1 MNFIKLQIGCLVLVL
16 YLELIY
22 IWQTTGKNAK
32 VSCNPI
38 FDALMMI
45 IPSLI
50 VFDGLT
56 AWTVNHLDIVPVSLN
71 LFLHA
76 VFFILLSLFMFV
88 MFLHTLSFIKGFPKR
103 FIFRILIILPFI
115 ISVILI
121 LVFLPELEFII
132 GKKVNYS
139 MGISVVVCYL
149 VILLYFILI
158 FVFTVRRIKYLEVRK
173 RINVMSFLFIS
184 LLILISQVIFPE
196 ILISSLVPAFSL
208 IALYINI
215 EDPVLRRMKNYNS
228 EIVTSFAT
236 LVESRD
242 SSTGSH
248 VKRTKSYVKILL
260 DEIKT
265 NNLYSSIMTKDF
277 EDKMMNA
284 APMHD
289 IGKISIP
296 DTILQKPGK
305 LTDEEY
311 SVMKKHSVLG
321 GEIIQEIF
329 KDMDD
334 KEFLN
339 IAYDVTR
346 YHHEKWNGNG
356 YPEGL
361 VGKEIPFSAR
371 IMAIADVFDAI
382 SAKRCYRDAMP
393 LDKCFAIIKEG
404 KGVDFDPVLTDLFL
418 NAREKVEKV
427 CKESQES

>member
-1 MNFIKLQIGCLVLVL
+1 MNFIKLQIGCLVLVI

-45 IPSLI
+45 VPSLI
-50 VFDGLT
+50 VFDGVT
-56 AWTVNHLDIVPVSLN
+56 AWTVNHLEIVPVSLN
-71 LFLHA
+71 LVLHA
-76 VFFILLSLFMFV
+76 VFFILLSLFMLV
-88 MFLHTLSFIKGFPKR
+88 MFLHTLSFIKGFPQKL
-103 FIFRILIILPFI
+103 IFRFLIFLPFI

-184 LLILISQVIFPE
+184 LLILISQIIFPE

-215 EDPVLRRMKNYNS
+215 EDPVLRRMENYNS

-289 IGKISIP
+289 IGKISIS

>member
-56 AWTVNHLDIVPVSLN
+56 AWTVNHLEIVPVSLN
-71 LFLHA
+71 LVFHA

-103 FIFRILIILPFI
+103 LFFRILIILPFI

-418 NAREKVEKV
+418 NAKEKVEKV
-427 CKESQES
+427 CKESRES

>member
-45 IPSLI
+45 VPSLI

-71 LFLHA
+71 LVFHA

-103 FIFRILIILPFI
+103 VIFRILIILPFI

-215 EDPVLRRMKNYNS
+215 EDPVLRRMENYNS

-248 VKRTKSYVKILL
+248 VKRTKSYVKIIL

-265 NNLYSSIMTKDF
+265 NSLYSSIMTKDF

-427 CKESQES
+427 CKESQEG

>member
-1 MNFIKLQIGCLVLVL
+1 MSFIKLQIGCLVLVL

-45 IPSLI
+45 IPCLI
-50 VFDGLT
+50 VFDGVT
-56 AWTVNHLDIVPVSLN
+56 AWTVNHLEIVPVSLN
-71 LFLHA
+71 LVLHA

-88 MFLHTLSFIKGFPKR
+88 MFLHTLSFIKGFPQKL
-103 FIFRILIILPFI
+103 IFRFLIFLPFI

-184 LLILISQVIFPE
+184 LLILISQIIFPE

-404 KGVDFDPVLTDLFL
+404 NGVDFDPVLTDLFL

>member
-71 LFLHA
+71 LVFHA

-88 MFLHTLSFIKGFPKR
+88 MFLHTLSFIKGFPQKL
-103 FIFRILIILPFI
+103 IFRFLIFLPFI

-248 VKRTKSYVKILL
+248 VKRTKSYVKIIL

-265 NNLYSSIMTKDF
+265 NSLYSSIMTKDF

>member
-1 MNFIKLQIGCLVLVL
+1 MSFIKLQIGCLLLVL

-45 IPSLI
+45 IPWLI
-50 VFDGLT
+50 VFDGVT
-56 AWTVNHLDIVPVSLN
+56 AWTVNHLEIVPVSLN
-71 LFLHA
+71 LVLHA

-88 MFLHTLSFIKGFPKR
+88 MFLHTLSFIKGFPQKL
-103 FIFRILIILPFI
+103 IFRFLIFLPFI

-184 LLILISQVIFPE
+184 LLILISQIIFPE

-248 VKRTKSYVKILL
+248 VKRTKSYVKIIL

-265 NNLYSSIMTKDF
+265 NSLYSSIMTKDF

-427 CKESQES
+427 CKESRES

>member
-45 IPSLI
+45 IPCLI
-50 VFDGLT
+50 VFDGVT
-56 AWTVNHLDIVPVSLN
+56 AWTVNHLEIVPVSLN
-71 LFLHA
+71 LVLHA
-76 VFFILLSLFMFV
+76 VFFILLSLFMLV

-184 LLILISQVIFPE
+184 LLILISQIIFPE

-418 NAREKVEKV
+418 NAKEKVEKV

>member
-1 MNFIKLQIGCLVLVL
+1 MNFIKLQIGCLVLVI

-45 IPSLI
+45 IPCLI

-71 LFLHA
+71 LVFHA

-88 MFLHTLSFIKGFPKR
+88 MFLHTLSFIKGFPQKL
-103 FIFRILIILPFI
+103 IFRFLIFLPFI

-393 LDKCFAIIKEG
+393 LEKCFAIIKEG

-427 CKESQES
+427 CKESQEG

>member
-71 LFLHA
+71 LVFHA
-76 VFFILLSLFMFV
+76 VFFILLSLFMLV
-88 MFLHTLSFIKGFPKR
+88 MFLHTLSFVKGFPQKL
-103 FIFRILIILPFI
+103 IFRFLIFLPFI

-248 VKRTKSYVKILL
+248 VKRTKSYVKIIL

-265 NNLYSSIMTKDF
+265 NSLYSSIMTKDF

>member
-45 IPSLI
+45 IPWLI
-50 VFDGLT
+50 VFDGVT
-56 AWTVNHLDIVPVSLN
+56 AWTVNHLEIVPVSLN
-71 LFLHA
+71 LVLHA

-88 MFLHTLSFIKGFPKR
+88 MFLHTLSFIKGFPQKL
-103 FIFRILIILPFI
+103 IFRFLIFLPFI

-184 LLILISQVIFPE
+184 LLILISQIIFPE

-418 NAREKVEKV
+418 NAKEKVEKV
-427 CKESQES
+427 CKESRES

>member
-1 MNFIKLQIGCLVLVL
+1 MNFIKLQIGCLVLVI

-45 IPSLI
+45 IPWLI
-50 VFDGLT
+50 VFDGVT
-56 AWTVNHLDIVPVSLN
+56 AWTVNHLEIVPVSLN
-71 LFLHA
+71 LVFHA
-76 VFFILLSLFMFV
+76 VFFIFLSLFMLV
-88 MFLHTLSFIKGFPKR
+88 MFLHTLSFIKGFPQKL
-103 FIFRILIILPFI
+103 IFRFLIFLPFI

-121 LVFLPELEFII
+121 LVFLPKLEFII

-149 VILLYFILI
+149 VILLYFILV

-184 LLILISQVIFPE
+184 LLILISQIIFPE

-215 EDPVLRRMKNYNS
+215 EDPVLRRMENYNS

-248 VKRTKSYVKILL
+248 VKRTKSYVKIIL

-265 NNLYSSIMTKDF
+265 NSLYSSIMTKDF

-427 CKESQES
+427 CKESQEG

>member
-1 MNFIKLQIGCLVLVL
+1 MSFIKLQIGCLVLVL

-45 IPSLI
+45 IPCLI
-50 VFDGLT
+50 VFDGVT
-56 AWTVNHLDIVPVSLN
+56 AWTVNHLEIVPVSLN
-71 LFLHA
+71 LVLHA
-76 VFFILLSLFMFV
+76 VFFILLSLFMLV
-88 MFLHTLSFIKGFPKR
+88 MFLHTLSFIKGFPQKL
-103 FIFRILIILPFI
+103 IFRFLIFLPFI

-184 LLILISQVIFPE
+184 LLILISQIIFPE

-248 VKRTKSYVKILL
+248 VKRTKSYVKIIL

-427 CKESQES
+427 CKESQDG

>member
-71 LFLHA
+71 LVLHA
-76 VFFILLSLFMFV
+76 VFFILLSLFMLV
-88 MFLHTLSFIKGFPKR
+88 MFLHTLSFIKGFPQKL
-103 FIFRILIILPFI
+103 IFRFLIFLPFI

-184 LLILISQVIFPE
+184 LLILISQIIFPE

-215 EDPVLRRMKNYNS
+215 EDPVLRRMENYNS

-311 SVMKKHSVLG
+311 NVMKKHSVLG

-427 CKESQES
+427 CKESQEG

>member
-32 VSCNPI
+32 VTCNPI

-71 LFLHA
+71 LVFHA

-103 FIFRILIILPFI
+103 FFFRILIILPFI

-236 LVESRD
+236 MVESRD

-248 VKRTKSYVKILL
+248 VKRTKSYVKIIL

-265 NNLYSSIMTKDF
+265 NSLYSSIMTKDF

-418 NAREKVEKV
+418 NAKEKVEKV

>member
-1 MNFIKLQIGCLVLVL
+1 MNFIKLQIGCLVLVI

-45 IPSLI
+45 IPWLI
-50 VFDGLT
+50 VFDGVT
-56 AWTVNHLDIVPVSLN
+56 AWTVNHLEIVPVSLN
-71 LFLHA
+71 LVLHA

-88 MFLHTLSFIKGFPKR
+88 MFLHTLSFIKGFPQKL
-103 FIFRILIILPFI
+103 IFRFLIFLPFI

-418 NAREKVEKV
+418 NAKEKVEKV
-427 CKESQES
+427 CKESRES

>member
-1 MNFIKLQIGCLVLVL
+1 
-16 YLELIY
+16 
-22 IWQTTGKNAK
+22 
-32 VSCNPI
+32 
-38 FDALMMI
+38 
-45 IPSLI
+45 
-50 VFDGLT
+50 
-56 AWTVNHLDIVPVSLN
+56 
-71 LFLHA
+71 
-76 VFFILLSLFMFV
+76 
-88 MFLHTLSFIKGFPKR
+88 
-103 FIFRILIILPFI
+103 
-115 ISVILI
+115 
-121 LVFLPELEFII
+121 
-132 GKKVNYS
+132 
-139 MGISVVVCYL
+139 
-149 VILLYFILI
+149 
-158 FVFTVRRIKYLEVRK
+158 
-173 RINVMSFLFIS
+173 MSFLFIS
-184 LLILISQVIFPE
+184 LLILISQIIFPE

-248 VKRTKSYVKILL
+248 VKRTKSYVKIIL

-265 NNLYSSIMTKDF
+265 NSLYSSIMTKDF

-311 SVMKKHSVLG
+311 NVMKKHSVLG

>member
-45 IPSLI
+45 VPSLI

-56 AWTVNHLDIVPVSLN
+56 AWTVNHLEIVPVSLN
-71 LFLHA
+71 LVFHA

-88 MFLHTLSFIKGFPKR
+88 MFLHTLSFIKGFPQKL
-103 FIFRILIILPFI
+103 IFRFLIFLPFI

-184 LLILISQVIFPE
+184 LLILISQIIFPE

-427 CKESQES
+427 CKESQEG

>member
-1 MNFIKLQIGCLVLVL
+1 MSFIKLQIGCLVLVL

-45 IPSLI
+45 IPCLI
-50 VFDGLT
+50 VFDGVT
-56 AWTVNHLDIVPVSLN
+56 AWTVNHLEIVPVSLN
-71 LFLHA
+71 LVLHA

-88 MFLHTLSFIKGFPKR
+88 MFLHTLSFIKGFPQKL
-103 FIFRILIILPFI
+103 IFRFLIFLPFI

-184 LLILISQVIFPE
+184 LLILISQIIFPE

-248 VKRTKSYVKILL
+248 VKRTKSYVKIIL

-265 NNLYSSIMTKDF
+265 NSLYSSIMTKDF

>member
-1 MNFIKLQIGCLVLVL
+1 
-16 YLELIY
+16 
-22 IWQTTGKNAK
+22 
-32 VSCNPI
+32 
-38 FDALMMI
+38 
-45 IPSLI
+45 
-50 VFDGLT
+50 
-56 AWTVNHLDIVPVSLN
+56 
-71 LFLHA
+71 
-76 VFFILLSLFMFV
+76 
-88 MFLHTLSFIKGFPKR
+88 
-103 FIFRILIILPFI
+103 
-115 ISVILI
+115 
-121 LVFLPELEFII
+121 
-132 GKKVNYS
+132 
-139 MGISVVVCYL
+139 
-149 VILLYFILI
+149 
-158 FVFTVRRIKYLEVRK
+158 
-173 RINVMSFLFIS
+173 MSFLFIS

-228 EIVTSFAT
+228 EIVTSFAN

-248 VKRTKSYVKILL
+248 VKRTKSYVKIIL

-265 NNLYSSIMTKDF
+265 NSLYSSIMTKDF

-393 LDKCFAIIKEG
+393 LEKCFAIIKEG

>member
-1 MNFIKLQIGCLVLVL
+1 MSFIKLQIGCLVLVL

-45 IPSLI
+45 IPCLI
-50 VFDGLT
+50 VFDGVT
-56 AWTVNHLDIVPVSLN
+56 AWTVNHLEIVPVSLN
-71 LFLHA
+71 LVLHA

-88 MFLHTLSFIKGFPKR
+88 MFLHTLSFIKGFPQKL
-103 FIFRILIILPFI
+103 IFRFLIILPFI

-158 FVFTVRRIKYLEVRK
+158 FVFTIRRIKYLEVRK

-184 LLILISQVIFPE
+184 LLILISQIIFPE

-215 EDPVLRRMKNYNS
+215 EDPVLRRMENYNS

-418 NAREKVEKV
+418 NAKEKVEKV
-427 CKESQES
+427 CKESQEG

>member
-1 MNFIKLQIGCLVLVL
+1 MSFIKLQIGCLVLVL

-45 IPSLI
+45 IPCLI
-50 VFDGLT
+50 VFDGVT
-56 AWTVNHLDIVPVSLN
+56 AWTVNHLEIVPVSLN
-71 LFLHA
+71 LVLHA

-88 MFLHTLSFIKGFPKR
+88 MFLHTLSFIKGFPQKL
-103 FIFRILIILPFI
+103 IFRFLIFLPFI

-184 LLILISQVIFPE
+184 LLILISQIIFPE

-215 EDPVLRRMKNYNS
+215 EDPVLRRMENYNS

-427 CKESQES
+427 CKESRES

>member
-1 MNFIKLQIGCLVLVL
+1 MSFIKLQIGCLVLVL

-45 IPSLI
+45 IPCLI
-50 VFDGLT
+50 VFDGVT
-56 AWTVNHLDIVPVSLN
+56 AWTVNHLEIVPVSLN
-71 LFLHA
+71 LVLHA

-88 MFLHTLSFIKGFPKR
+88 MFLHTLSFIKGFPQKL
-103 FIFRILIILPFI
+103 IFRFLIFLPFI

-184 LLILISQVIFPE
+184 LLILISQIIFPE

-248 VKRTKSYVKILL
+248 VKRTKSYVKIIL

-265 NNLYSSIMTKDF
+265 NSLYSSIMTKDF

-427 CKESQES
+427 CKESRES

>member
-45 IPSLI
+45 VPSLI

-56 AWTVNHLDIVPVSLN
+56 AWTVNHLEIVPVSLN
-71 LFLHA
+71 LVLHA

-88 MFLHTLSFIKGFPKR
+88 MFLHTLSFIKGFPQKL
-103 FIFRILIILPFI
+103 IFRFLIFLPFI

-132 GKKVNYS
+132 GKNVNYS

-184 LLILISQVIFPE
+184 LLILISQIIFPE

-418 NAREKVEKV
+418 NAKEKVEKV

>member
-1 MNFIKLQIGCLVLVL
+1 MNFIKLQIGCLVLVI

-45 IPSLI
+45 VPSLI

-56 AWTVNHLDIVPVSLN
+56 AWTVNHLEIVPVSLN
-71 LFLHA
+71 LVLHA

-103 FIFRILIILPFI
+103 FFFRILIILPFI

-173 RINVMSFLFIS
+173 RINVMSFLLIS

-418 NAREKVEKV
+418 NAKEKVEKV
-427 CKESQES
+427 CKESRES

>member
-1 MNFIKLQIGCLVLVL
+1 MSFIKLQIGCLVLVL

-45 IPSLI
+45 IPWLI
-50 VFDGLT
+50 VFDGVT
-56 AWTVNHLDIVPVSLN
+56 AWTVNHLEIVPVSLN
-71 LFLHA
+71 LVLHA
-76 VFFILLSLFMFV
+76 VFFILLSLFMLV
-88 MFLHTLSFIKGFPKR
+88 MFLHTLSFIKGFPQKL
-103 FIFRILIILPFI
+103 IFRFLIFLPFI

-393 LDKCFAIIKEG
+393 LEKCFAIIKEG

-427 CKESQES
+427 CKESQDG

>member
-56 AWTVNHLDIVPVSLN
+56 AWTVNHLEIVPVSLN
-71 LFLHA
+71 LVFHA

-88 MFLHTLSFIKGFPKR
+88 MFLHTLSFVKGFPKR

-184 LLILISQVIFPE
+184 LLILISQIIFPE

-248 VKRTKSYVKILL
+248 VKRTKSYVKIIL

-265 NNLYSSIMTKDF
+265 NSLYSSIMTKDF

-418 NAREKVEKV
+418 NAKEKVEKV

>member
-1 MNFIKLQIGCLVLVL
+1 MSFIKLQIGCLVLVL

-45 IPSLI
+45 IPCLI
-50 VFDGLT
+50 VFDGVT
-56 AWTVNHLDIVPVSLN
+56 AWTVNHLEIVPVSLN
-71 LFLHA
+71 LVLHA

-88 MFLHTLSFIKGFPKR
+88 MFLHTLSFIKGFPQKL
-103 FIFRILIILPFI
+103 IFRFLIFLPFI

-184 LLILISQVIFPE
+184 LLILISQIIFPE

-427 CKESQES
+427 CKESQEG

>member
-1 MNFIKLQIGCLVLVL
+1 
-16 YLELIY
+16 
-22 IWQTTGKNAK
+22 
-32 VSCNPI
+32 
-38 FDALMMI
+38 
-45 IPSLI
+45 
-50 VFDGLT
+50 
-56 AWTVNHLDIVPVSLN
+56 
-71 LFLHA
+71 
-76 VFFILLSLFMFV
+76 
-88 MFLHTLSFIKGFPKR
+88 
-103 FIFRILIILPFI
+103 
-115 ISVILI
+115 
-121 LVFLPELEFII
+121 
-132 GKKVNYS
+132 
-139 MGISVVVCYL
+139 
-149 VILLYFILI
+149 
-158 FVFTVRRIKYLEVRK
+158 
-173 RINVMSFLFIS
+173 MSFLFIS

-248 VKRTKSYVKILL
+248 VKRTKSYVKIIL

-393 LDKCFAIIKEG
+393 LEKCFAIIKEG

-418 NAREKVEKV
+418 NAKEKVEKV

>member
-1 MNFIKLQIGCLVLVL
+1 MSFIKLQIGCLVLVL

-45 IPSLI
+45 VPSLI

-56 AWTVNHLDIVPVSLN
+56 AWTVNHLEIVPVSLN
-71 LFLHA
+71 LVLHA

-88 MFLHTLSFIKGFPKR
+88 MFLHTLSFIKGFPQKL
-103 FIFRILIILPFI
+103 IFRFLIFLPFI

-184 LLILISQVIFPE
+184 LLILISQIIFPE

-215 EDPVLRRMKNYNS
+215 EDPVLRRMENYNS

-427 CKESQES
+427 CKESRES

>member
-1 MNFIKLQIGCLVLVL
+1 MNFIKLQIGFLVLVL

-45 IPSLI
+45 VPSLI

-71 LFLHA
+71 LVLHA

-103 FIFRILIILPFI
+103 FFFRMLIILPFI

-418 NAREKVEKV
+418 NAKEKVEKV

>member
-1 MNFIKLQIGCLVLVL
+1 MSFIKLQIGCLVLVL

-45 IPSLI
+45 IPCLI
-50 VFDGLT
+50 VFDGVT
-56 AWTVNHLDIVPVSLN
+56 AWTVNHLEIVPVSLN
-71 LFLHA
+71 LVLHA

-88 MFLHTLSFIKGFPKR
+88 MFLHTLSFIKGFPQKL
-103 FIFRILIILPFI
+103 IFRFLIFLPFI

-418 NAREKVEKV
+418 NAKEKVEKV

>member
-1 MNFIKLQIGCLVLVL
+1 MNFIKLQIGCLVLVI

-45 IPSLI
+45 IPCLI
-50 VFDGLT
+50 VFDGVT
-56 AWTVNHLDIVPVSLN
+56 AWTVNHLEIVPVSLN
-71 LFLHA
+71 LVLHA

-88 MFLHTLSFIKGFPKR
+88 MFLHTLSFIKGFPQKL
-103 FIFRILIILPFI
+103 IFRFLIFLPFI

-184 LLILISQVIFPE
+184 LLILISQIIFPE

-215 EDPVLRRMKNYNS
+215 EDPVLRRMENYNS

-418 NAREKVEKV
+418 NAKEKVEKV
-427 CKESQES
+427 CKESRES

>member
-45 IPSLI
+45 VPSLI

-71 LFLHA
+71 LVFHA

-321 GEIIQEIF
+321 GEIIQEIY

-418 NAREKVEKV
+418 NAKEKVEKV
-427 CKESQES
+427 CKESQEG

>member
-1 MNFIKLQIGCLVLVL
+1 MSFIKLQIGCLVLVL

-45 IPSLI
+45 IPWLI
-50 VFDGLT
+50 VFDGVT
-56 AWTVNHLDIVPVSLN
+56 AWTVNHLEIVPVSLN
-71 LFLHA
+71 LVLHA
-76 VFFILLSLFMFV
+76 VFFILLSLFMLV
-88 MFLHTLSFIKGFPKR
+88 MFLHTLSFIKGFPQKL
-103 FIFRILIILPFI
+103 IFRFLIFLPFI

-184 LLILISQVIFPE
+184 LLILISQIIFPE

-305 LTDEEY
+305 LTDDEY

-427 CKESQES
+427 CKESQEG

>member
-1 MNFIKLQIGCLVLVL
+1 MSFIKLQIGCLVLVL

-45 IPSLI
+45 IPWLI
-50 VFDGLT
+50 VFDGVT
-56 AWTVNHLDIVPVSLN
+56 AWTVNHLEIVPVSLN
-71 LFLHA
+71 LVLHA

-88 MFLHTLSFIKGFPKR
+88 MFLHTLSFIKGFPQKL
-103 FIFRILIILPFI
+103 IFRFLIFLPFI

-215 EDPVLRRMKNYNS
+215 EDPVLRRMENYNS

-418 NAREKVEKV
+418 NAKEKVEKV
-427 CKESQES
+427 CKESRES

>member
-22 IWQTTGKNAK
+22 IWQTTGRNAK

-71 LFLHA
+71 LVFHA

-427 CKESQES
+427 CKESRES

>member
-45 IPSLI
+45 IPCLI
-50 VFDGLT
+50 VFDGVT
-56 AWTVNHLDIVPVSLN
+56 AWTVNHLEIVPVSLN
-71 LFLHA
+71 LVLHA

-88 MFLHTLSFIKGFPKR
+88 MFLHTLSFIKGFPQKL
-103 FIFRILIILPFI
+103 IFRFLIFLPFI

-184 LLILISQVIFPE
+184 LLILISQIIFPE

-427 CKESQES
+427 CKESQEG

>member
-76 VFFILLSLFMFV
+76 AFFILLSLFMFV
-88 MFLHTLSFIKGFPKR
+88 MFLHTLSFIKGFPQKL
-103 FIFRILIILPFI
+103 IFRFLIFLPFI

-184 LLILISQVIFPE
+184 LLILISQIIFPE

-418 NAREKVEKV
+418 NAKEKVEKV
-427 CKESQES
+427 CKEYQEG

>member
-1 MNFIKLQIGCLVLVL
+1 MSFIKLQIGCLVLVL

-45 IPSLI
+45 VPSLI

-56 AWTVNHLDIVPVSLN
+56 AWTVNHLEIVPVSLN
-71 LFLHA
+71 LVLHA
-76 VFFILLSLFMFV
+76 VFFILLSLFMLV
-88 MFLHTLSFIKGFPKR
+88 MFLHTLSFIKGFPQKL
-103 FIFRILIILPFI
+103 IFRFLIFLPFI

-184 LLILISQVIFPE
+184 LLILISQIIFPE

-393 LDKCFAIIKEG
+393 LEKCFAIIKEG

-418 NAREKVEKV
+418 NAKEKVEKV
-427 CKESQES
+427 CKESRES

>member
-45 IPSLI
+45 VPSLI

-71 LFLHA
+71 LVFHA
-76 VFFILLSLFMFV
+76 VFFILLSLFMLV
-88 MFLHTLSFIKGFPKR
+88 MFLHTLSFVKGFPQKL
-103 FIFRILIILPFI
+103 IFRFLIFLPFI

-393 LDKCFAIIKEG
+393 LEKCFAIIKEG

-427 CKESQES
+427 CKESQEG